1 MYISISIIYQE
12 NNRLEGKA
20 MFLNFNVKK
29 EKDLIILNYY
39 IIQNVEDS
47 KVKLS
52 ASTVAEALGIDR
64 TKAHRLIRKLEEL
77 NIIECLK
84 KASGGRDLSIYKYTN
99 ETKSETVN
107 ETVSI
112 CKNKEFDKNDEMVD
126 EAINET
132 KDTVELNQYGNMY
145 KSIYK
150 RSSKAQ
156 LIKLQEIKGIEKIEI
171 SLFEYIA
178 KVVKDDDAVK
188 SKYKY
193 FTKCIENAIKDNI
206 TSIDKYKEDQNNR
219 RKINERN
226 VVEYMEHPKEEDFE
240 LLAMLSRE
248 R

>member
-1 MYISISIIYQE
+1 
-12 NNRLEGKA
+12 
-20 MFLNFNVKK
+20 MFLNFNTKK

-39 IIQNVEDS
+39 IMQNLEDGKVE
-47 KVKLS
+47 LS
-52 ASTVAEALGIDR
+52 TSTVAGALGIDR

-99 ETKSETVN
+99 ETKSEMVN

-156 LIKLQEIKGIEKIEI
+156 LIKLQEINEIEKIEI

-178 KVVKDDDAVK
+178 KLVKEDESVK

-193 FTKCIENAIKDNI
+193 FSKCIENAIKDKVF
-206 TSIDKYKEDQNNR
+206 SLDQYKESQNKRYNM
-219 RKINERN
+219 KSEEVNKFN
-226 VVEYMEHPKEEDFE
+226 YMDSSHEDDFE
-240 LLAMLSRE
+240 LLARKSRE
-248 R
+248 RW

>member
-1 MYISISIIYQE
+1 
-12 NNRLEGKA
+12 
-20 MFLNFNVKK
+20 MFLNFNTKK

-39 IIQNVEDS
+39 IMQNLEDGKVE
-47 KVKLS
+47 LS
-52 ASTVAEALGIDR
+52 TSTVAGALGIDR

-99 ETKSETVN
+99 ETKSEMVN

-156 LIKLQEIKGIEKIEI
+156 LIKLQEINEIEKIEI

-178 KVVKDDDAVK
+178 KLVKEDESVK

-193 FTKCIENAIKDNI
+193 FSKCIENAIKDKVF
-206 TSIDKYKEDQNNR
+206 SLDQYKESQNKRYNM
-219 RKINERN
+219 KSEEVNKFN
-226 VVEYMEHPKEEDFE
+226 YMDSSHEDDFE
-240 LLAMLSRE
+240 LLARKSRE